1 MSTGSIFPHPRNP
14 AGAFPIEAARR
25 TYGTILASGN
35 RTLRN
40 YLLFRYLPRL
50 FLWFWQQSQADFL
63 QDGKVVPE
71 RVEGLNTE
79 DARAIK
85 AAVTI
90 PVLCTGGFQTAD
102 VIRHAIQD
110 GAFDGVTMARSL
122 LANPD
127 LPKVFAEGRNKPERP
142 CTYCNRCLLEVL
154 DNPLGCYEPQRYNSH
169 QEMIADIMSIFENEC
184 SSPQA
189 AELDVVS

>member
-1 MSTGSIFPHPRNP
+1 
-14 AGAFPIEAARR
+14 
-25 TYGTILASGN
+25 
-35 RTLRN
+35 
-40 YLLFRYLPRL
+40 LFRYLPQL
-50 FLWFWQQSQADFL
+50 FLWFWQQSQRDFL

-102 VIRHAIQD
+102 VIRRAIQD
-110 GAFDGVTMARSL
+110 GAFDGVTMGRTL

-154 DNPLGCYEPQRYNSH
+154 DNPLGCYEPQRYNGH
-169 QEMIADIMSIFENEC
+169 EEMIADIMSIFENEC

-189 AELDVVS
+189 AELGVVS